1 MRALIL
7 LVDESRTTLRRT
19 EALLSDAGHLVA
31 AVSSF
36 ERATSLLYSVSP
48 DLLVASIR
56 LGTFTGL
63 HLTTLSHQQ
72 NPQLPIILTHAS
84 HDLVLE
90 REAAKQGAI
99 LIVNHLENP
108 AFLQSVQ
115 SALDEH
121 RRTQPM
127 IRRWRR
133 KQVSGLVEARLA
145 SAPARILDISYGGVR
160 LTYEEQGTLPAAF
173 DVAVPTAGV
182 IVKAHLV
189 WTSRSPTTG
198 ELWSGAE
205 LADVGTSNAD
215 QWRGFIDAIY

>member
-7 LVDESRTTLRRT
+7 LVDESRTTLQRT

-56 LGTFTGL
+56 LGMFTGL
-63 HLTTLSHQQ
+63 HLTTLSREQ
-72 NPQLPIILTHAS
+72 NPQLPIILTQTS
-84 HDLVLE
+84 QDLELE
-90 REAAKQGAI
+90 RDAAAQGAI
-99 LIVNHLENP
+99 LIANHLENP
-108 AFLQSVQ
+108 AFLHSVQ

-133 KQVSGLVEARLA
+133 KHVSSLVEARLA
-145 SAPARILDISYGGVR
+145 SAPARIVDISYGGVL
-160 LTYEEQGTLPAAF
+160 LTYKEQRTLPPAF
-173 DVAVPTAGV
+173 DVTVPTAGV
-182 IVKAHLV
+182 VLKAHLV
-189 WTSRSPTTG
+189 WTRRSLATG

-205 LADVGTSNAD
+205 LTDVGTSNTD